1 MLASSSETD
10 PSGSCRP
17 CPFVQHMA
25 ALPGRVWLWR
35 TKQVARRNSA
45 PTDSRAGTASSHGSF
60 GMHVHRKLYEE
71 LVKHKQQEEHSFR
84 DDFEEYTVAH
94 NHDGNAHHNNDEVVY
109 ISDYD

>member
-1 MLASSSETD
+1 
-10 PSGSCRP
+10 
-17 CPFVQHMA
+17 
-25 ALPGRVWLWR
+25 
-35 TKQVARRNSA
+35 
-45 PTDSRAGTASSHGSF
+45 
-60 GMHVHRKLYEE
+60 MHVHRKLYEE